1 MENTSQNNSNIAL
14 GDKISDISSVVPNL
28 NINQAGFQGANLNKK
43 KDELFF
49 SGNIGDDVS
58 SYLNQV
64 GGKASQFVEEN
75 PARPPETKTILKQS
89 IVRTLKSDTEEAIK
103 LEQMSLA
110 NIMLAEQKKKQKYPQ
125 IEQSADSQK
134 SKKGLFLALS
144 LFFVFAGI
152 GAFYFNILKEKI
164 ATVPEKAPEITAL
177 IPSDHTTEF
186 SLNASNG
193 KELSASLSKIIM
205 EIETKPNSIENIY
218 IFKNITSSEKRK
230 ELKKAATS
238 EEFLSLVVIKAP
250 GALIRSLK
258 SEYMLGV
265 RSSDGNHPFV
275 ILKTK
280 SYENAFAGMLAW
292 EKSIG
297 KDLEQLF
304 SLGGGADDQEMIN
317 EDQLFAS
324 KKEFEDILIK
334 NKDARVLKNF
344 DGRIILAYSIPDKE
358 TILIA
363 TDTETLAELFGRVI
377 RSRMVR

>member
-1 MENTSQNNSNIAL
+1 MENTGQNNSNTAF
-14 GDKISDISSVVPNL
+14 GDKISDTSSVPNP
-28 NINQAGFQGANLNKK
+28 NTNEAGFQSANLNKK

-103 LEQMSLA
+103 LERISLA

-125 IEQSADSQK
+125 IEQFADSQK

-186 SLNASNG
+186 NLNASNG
-193 KELSASLSKIIM
+193 KELSASLSKIII
-205 EIETKPNSIENIY
+205 ETETKPNSIENIY
-218 IFKNITSSEKRK
+218 IFKNITSSEKGK

-238 EEFLSLVVIKAP
+238 EEFLSLVAIKAP

-265 RSSDGNHPFV
+265 RSSDGNHPFI

-304 SLGGGADDQEMIN
+304 SVSGEIAN
-317 EDQLFAS
+317 R
-324 KKEFEDILIK
+324 FEDILVK
-334 NKDARVLKNF
+334 NKDARALRNF
-344 DGRIILAYSIPDKE
+344 DGKIILVYSIPDKE

-363 TDTETLAELFGRVI
+363 TDTETLAELFDRVI